1 MEKLIEDFSVGL
13 FFWQLIL
20 FVGLVLLLKKFAWKP
35 ILNSV
40 NEREEGIKDAL
51 ASAEE
56 AKKEMQ
62 NLNASNEQLLKDARA
77 ERDALMK
84 DARDI
89 KDKMI
94 SDAKE
99 EAKEVTAKLI
109 DNALTSIEQ
118 EKQAALAELKNQ
130 VAELSIGIAET
141 VIKKELASKVR
152 KELSEAELYLL
163 KARSTDP
170 SRNDWLF
177 KHRNNFFVKKA
188 LNFYWGLR

>member
-1 MEKLIEDFSVGL
+1 MFLKFKFKKNKEMDLITPGL
-13 FFWQLIL
+13 
-20 FVGLVLLLKKFAWKP
+20 GLVFWTAITFLCLLFILKKFAWKP
-35 ILNSV
+35 ILGAVSD
-40 NEREEGIKDAL
+40 REKSIKDAL

-62 NLNASNEQLLKDARA
+62 NLNASNEQLLKDARS

-141 VIKKELASKVR
+141 VIKKELASKDDQLKLVEEIL
-152 KELSEAELYLL
+152 KEVKLS
-163 KARSTDP
+163 
-170 SRNDWLF
+170 
-177 KHRNNFFVKKA
+177 
-188 LNFYWGLR
+188 

>member
-1 MEKLIEDFSVGL
+1 MFLKFKFKKNKEMDLITPGL
-13 FFWQLIL
+13 
-20 FVGLVLLLKKFAWKP
+20 GLVFWTAITFLCLLFILKKFAWKP
-35 ILNSV
+35 ILGAVSD
-40 NEREEGIKDAL
+40 REKSIKDAL

-130 VAELSIGIAET
+130 VAELSIGIAEK
-141 VIKKELASKVR
+141 VIKKELASKDDQLKLVEEIL
-152 KELSEAELYLL
+152 KEVKLS
-163 KARSTDP
+163 
-170 SRNDWLF
+170 
-177 KHRNNFFVKKA
+177 
-188 LNFYWGLR
+188 